1 MRSSGIGRKRESSRV
16 YSGFLRIITCV
27 WGVCV
32 CVWGVCGVCVCVCVC
47 VAFFVVR
54 LPSFINTPLYAFFAF
69 CYHPLWM
76 SDYVAPHLHTVLYHL
91 FTVLHGRFVYIA
103 MSCVTILGR
112 RNCINFDSAVSWL
125 LKCRNFDGAFG
136 CIPGAES
143 HAGQSK
149 SATTTV

>member
-1 MRSSGIGRKRESSRV
+1 MLRSSGIGRKRESSRV
-16 YSGFLRIITCV
+16 YSGVRPYCY
-27 WGVCV
+27 
-32 CVWGVCGVCVCVCVC
+32 VCGVCGVCVC